1 MHLKTGWY
9 HQHIYQWLFEC
20 KGISFTS
27 SRNKTGPRIDPC
39 STPCLT
45 GFGSDV
51 ICPSFT
57 NCGHPSR
64 YDWNHATLSGLA
76 PYTNNFFNNRL
87 WLIMSQALRKS
98 TNTSR
103 VSSSLSILN
112 KILSVILI
120 SAKNR
125 VNCQN
130 GTLIV
135 IIIDKANCSLEDIYF
150 NGNFATCFQGF

>member
-1 MHLKTGWY
+1 MVE
-9 HQHIYQWLFEC
+9 LFKF
-20 KGISFTS
+20 KGISFTN
-27 SRNKTGPRIDPC
+27 SRNKTGPRIDLC

-57 NCGHPSR
+57 NCRHPSW

-76 PYTNNFFNNRL
+76 PYTDNFFNNRL
-87 WLIMSQALRKS
+87 WSIMSKALWKS

-103 VSSSLSILN
+103 VSSSLSTLN

-120 SAKNR
+120 SFKNGM
-125 VNCQN
+125 NYQN
-130 GTLIV
+130 GRLIV
-135 IIIDKANCSLEDIYF
+135 IFIEKANYCSLEDILKRL
-150 NGNFATCFQGF
+150 CFMLLRILDRFGSTDMGR